1 MEIMKQLQLN
11 KKQKK
16 NNKSERETYKVFG
29 FEVIDAGGPEGSFPP
44 IDENS
49 TCGHDTCCQFNDL
62 NATELK

>member
-1 MEIMKQLQLN
+1 MKQN
-11 KKQKK
+11 

-44 IDENS
+44 IDENA

-62 NATELK
+62 KATELK